1 VRVSL
6 NGNHPGRPRDPRV
19 DDALLRA
26 GLEVFLSSGY
36 HAATLTEI
44 ARRAK
49 VSKPAIY
56 RRWPTKSDMAIE
68 TVIMASRP
76 EPIPDTGSIRDDL
89 AAFVRFRL
97 KTFRTPLF
105 SHLMLPV
112 ILDSISDPKMGEHI
126 KKRFR
131 DYRRALDGRIHKAI
145 AAGQLRPDTD
155 PSRILDLLM
164 GTVIMPLL
172 FSQDLPKDSE
182 ARKIVDQVLEGFAPM
197 RPKGGKARPR
207 S

>member
-1 VRVSL
+1 MRE
-6 NGNHPGRPRDPRV
+6 NGSHPGRPRDPRV

-56 RRWPTKSDMAIE
+56 RRWPTKADMAVD
-68 TVIMASRP
+68 TVAVAMRP

-89 AAFVRFRL
+89 VTFVRLRL
-97 KTFRTPLF
+97 KTFRTRMFNRL
-105 SHLMLPV
+105 LLPV
-112 ILDSISDPKMGEHI
+112 ILESITDPHI
-126 KKRFR
+126 RDAVGTGFR
-131 DYRRALDGRIHKAI
+131 DYRKALDDRIRKGI
-145 AAGQLRPDTD
+145 AAGQLRKDTD
-155 PSRILDLLM
+155 PTRLLDLLM
-164 GTVIMPLL
+164 GTLIMPLL
-172 FSQDLPKDSE
+172 FSQALPRDSD
-182 ARKIVDQVLEGFAPM
+182 AGAIVDQVVEGFAP
-197 RPKGGKARPR
+197 KARKGRKAPGR